1 MAAAA
6 GFSLLKVMTDS
17 ALAAAISDNL
27 KTLLI
32 GNAVAFLVA
41 LASIRL
47 FIDFLSR
54 HGFKAFGYYRIA
66 AGLLL
71 FILLLFGVDLNKQ

>member
-6 GFSLLKVMTDS
+6 GFSLLKVMTDP
-17 ALAAAISDNL
+17 ALASTISDNL

-41 LASIRL
+41 LAAIRL
-47 FIDFLSR
+47 FIGFLSQ

-66 AGLLL
+66 AGLIL
-71 FILLLFGVDLNKQ
+71 FILLLFGVDLNKS